1 MLKKLFYLILSVGIL
16 TFMLP
21 NNVQAQSNVLNLQ
34 YTIYSQNPDIRSFKN
49 EVDDGGFFSD
59 VYEYEFEQKD
69 IKQKTQ
75 LNNGLYRYVI
85 ETSDED
91 ANYNGNVLK
100 VNFTEPKLGRKQ
112 GKITI
117 INGQKYLQL
126 EFREKILKKYAIK
139 FQDAAGKELQFT
151 ASSIS
156 LKLAD
161 NKSINL
167 QQKNKIYY
175 LYREK
180 EYTDQGDFLPLAD
193 LNLLSKQ
200 IVEISGRQYI
210 LEKTV
215 LDLSLIHI

>member
-91 ANYNGNVLK
+91 ANYNGNVLN

-126 EFREKILKKYAIK
+126 EFREKILKNMRLSFRMLPEK
-139 FQDAAGKELQFT
+139 
-151 ASSIS
+151 
-156 LKLAD
+156 
-161 NKSINL
+161 NCNL
-167 QQKNKIYY
+167 
-175 LYREK
+175 
-180 EYTDQGDFLPLAD
+180 
-193 LNLLSKQ
+193 
-200 IVEISGRQYI
+200 RQ
-210 LEKTV
+210 V
-215 LDLSLIHI
+215 LFS

>member
-21 NNVQAQSNVLNLQ
+21 NNLQAQSNVLNLQ
-34 YTIYSQNPDIRSFKN
+34 YTIYSQNPDIQSFKN

-91 ANYNGNVLK
+91 ANYNGNVLN

-167 QQKNKIYY
+167 QQKIRCIIYIEKKNIQIKAIF
-175 LYREK
+175 YRW
-180 EYTDQGDFLPLAD
+180 
-193 LNLLSKQ
+193 
-200 IVEISGRQYI
+200 
-210 LEKTV
+210 
-215 LDLSLIHI
+215 LI

>member
-16 TFMLP
+16 TFTLS
-21 NNVQAQSNVLNLQ
+21 NNLQAQSNVLNLQ

-126 EFREKILKKYAIK
+126 EFREKILKNMRLSFRMLPEK
-139 FQDAAGKELQFT
+139 
-151 ASSIS
+151 
-156 LKLAD
+156 
-161 NKSINL
+161 NCNL
-167 QQKNKIYY
+167 
-175 LYREK
+175 
-180 EYTDQGDFLPLAD
+180 
-193 LNLLSKQ
+193 
-200 IVEISGRQYI
+200 RQ
-210 LEKTV
+210 V
-215 LDLSLIHI
+215 LFP